1 MERDGE
7 KRGGDKVP
15 RFRGNERTEKVL
27 TDKAA
32 PAGNEEVQGEERV
45 RSERKANGEE
55 SSRGKDRVSNE
66 KGRDH
71 RRGRG
76 KERAW
81 EEHLPQDE
89 GGGRIDKGRD
99 KALKPSEGQATGEK
113 SKRGQGKRWGVG
125 KLPAGGLEQRWSQEQ
140 EQERSQE
147 QEHRRSQEQEQ
158 ARSQEREQERN
169 LEQEQDRSEKQK

>member
-1 MERDGE
+1 MERGGE
-7 KRGGDKVP
+7 KRGDKVP
-15 RFRGNERTEKVL
+15 RFRGKVRTEKVL

-45 RSERKANGEE
+45 RSDRKANGEE
-55 SSRGKDRVSNE
+55 SSQGKERVANE
-66 KGRDH
+66 KGRGH
-71 RRGRG
+71 RWGRG

-99 KALKPSEGQATGEK
+99 KAQKTSEGQATGEK

-125 KLPAGGLEQRWSQEQ
+125 KVQVR
-140 EQERSQE
+140 ERDGSRGRILYL
-147 QEHRRSQEQEQ
+147 RR
-158 ARSQEREQERN
+158 ARARRKGRCGEIIVQKN
-169 LEQEQDRSEKQK
+169 L